1 MKQVKKVF
9 LIFFVFIFLISC
21 PILVHADEP
30 IETYS
35 PSCLLMELNTG
46 KILYEKN
53 INEKM
58 YPAST
63 TKLMTAILAVENC
76 KLDDIATVSYNAISI
91 VPDGYST
98 ALLKEGEEVSIENLL
113 NVMLVPSANDAAN
126 VVAEHVSGSIEE
138 FAKLMN
144 KKAKELG
151 LKNSSFTN
159 PSGIHDDNHYTTA
172 YDLAII
178 GRYAAQNKTIA
189 DICSKASCSLPS
201 SNAYSGSERFFYT
214 TNELLLNNNYYYEYA
229 TGMKTGFTAP
239 AGDCIVATAN
249 KDGVTYLAVVLGG
262 DQNSDGSSQRYLD
275 CKNLFEYGFNNYS
288 LRTVSKKDSVNKQI
302 EIWGATEETKKLDIL
317 VKDNISI
324 FLKNDVDLSKIKNKT
339 NYRTISLPITKGDVV
354 GDISYTYEG
363 VSYTSDLVAGSD
375 VVKRDDFDS
384 NFKILILVFLVIV
397 LWICLKEKK

>member
-1 MKQVKKVF
+1 MKKAKK
-9 LIFFVFIFLISC
+9 LIAIFFVLIFLTSFLSI
-21 PILVHADEP
+21 VYADDQ

-76 KLDDIATVSYNAISI
+76 KLDDIATVSKNAISI

-98 ALLKEGEEVSIENLL
+98 AYLKEDEQISIENLL

-126 VVAEHVSGSIEE
+126 VVAEHISGSIEE

-151 LKNSSFTN
+151 CKNTNFTN
-159 PSGIHDDNHYTTA
+159 PSGIHDDNHYSTA
-172 YDLAII
+172 ADMAII
-178 GRYAAQNKTIA
+178 GRYAAQNKIIA
-189 DICSKASCSLPS
+189 NICSKAYCSLPS

-214 TNELLLNNNYYYEYA
+214 TNALLLDGYYYYEYT
-229 TGMKTGFTAP
+229 TGMKTGYTGEAK
-239 AGDCIVATAN
+239 DCIVATAN
-249 KDGVTYLAVVLGG
+249 KDGVSYLVVILGG
-262 DQNSDGSSQRYLD
+262 GELSDGSSQRYLD
-275 CKNLFEYGFNNYS
+275 CKKLFEYGFRNYS
-288 LRTVSKKDSVNKQI
+288 LKTIAKKDSVNKQVK
-302 EIWGATEETKKLDIL
+302 IWGATDETKNLDVL
-317 VKDNISI
+317 VKDDIKI
-324 FLKNDVDLSKIKNKT
+324 FLKNDVDISQIKSRVSLDINLPP
-339 NYRTISLPITKGDVV
+339 ISKGDVIGKIIYYYDSV
-354 GDISYTYEG
+354 T
-363 VSYTSDLVAGSD
+363 YTSDLIAGSD
-375 VVKRDDFDS
+375 VVPKDDFNS
-384 NFKILILVFLVIV
+384 NFKIFIVIFLVIV